1 MVRILY
7 FYKVE
12 YILQRRT
19 NETFRYGYKLMINMV
34 AIIFLSTS
42 FILEVENQS
51 YREANSYNKVSSS
64 GAPKSISQEFQFHDM
79 LYYMLVTLGTIGY
92 GDITPKTT
100 LARFA
105 IIVTIG
111 AMLVIVPTLSQKLIT
126 VLALT
131 SKYSRISY
139 RKFSKDSKHLLLLGS
154 CGVEGFE
161 AFLQEL
167 YHEDHGIVDYET
179 VIMQNAPSE
188 DLMFLI
194 RQSISSNNI
203 FYLVGNSLIHK
214 DLERCK
220 ASSAVCVVLLANKLA
235 KNPRHEDFSN
245 ILQAFSVK
253 KFARIYSGKDV
264 RICIQLLR
272 PETKE
277 MYFSSLINND
287 EYNSKDQ
294 IICVEEIKL
303 MLLGKSCLCPGI
315 NTIISSL
322 ITSRK
327 PSLEE
332 SDLLLE
338 EMKWLNEY
346 LGGMQNEI
354 YRIKLEKDII
364 QGIKLNKLIK
374 YIYEISGLTVIG
386 VDVMIDGLEPFV
398 CINPS
403 NYYFSENDHVIY
415 VLADKMPESTIINT
429 ELREK
434 MKMEERDTNL
444 ELAKFIK
451 IRNKNLEEMEINGS
465 DRNFNYGNNYN
476 FSLKQNKN
484 KKKLNVF
491 SRIINPEKN
500 YFPKNSFLQTS
511 YPRTNHELENFSSE
525 ILNSHIIICGI
536 VQNMKN
542 LLMPLRAFSMKNQ
555 QFPILIIDKE
565 DHISSNILKD
575 IQYFPDIYYM
585 QGNLI
590 KSKDLHRACI
600 KRAKAVIILSKNR
613 YNDDRHEMV
622 DADTIFI
629 YKAIR
634 NENKNVLIIA
644 DLASISTIGF
654 ISSNDDMN
662 YQKQGYRLS
671 EQFAVGEIYTSSM
684 LDTLMC
690 QSFYNPYI
698 LSILQQFILGSAGS
712 NYPQEVLKK
721 LEDNKITQS
730 TLYLLN
736 IFEEFDK
743 FGLKDLPKK
752 MSYGTIF
759 SKFAEKNMVP
769 IGIYRNSKISDSR
782 NSKTEKYVFM
792 CPPKNTDV
800 WIEHDRIYI
809 LASDEE
815 GPENKPIYKNREV
828 SNFNKNNLKLIQQSN
843 DLATQVLQN
852 IKSSVDFSRLN
863 LKNNLSVKKITD
875 LTRLSI
881 RRELIFMHDKFSGV

>member
-7 FYKVE
+7 LFKIE
-12 YILQRRT
+12 NILQRKT
-19 NETFRYGYKLMINMV
+19 NETWRYSYKLGINIIS
-34 AIIFLSTS
+34 IIFLSTS
-42 FILEVENQS
+42 FILEVENQK
-51 YREANSYNKVSSS
+51 YREANSFNQVSSS
-64 GAPKSISQEFQFHDM
+64 GAVKSISQEFQFHDM

-100 LARFA
+100 LSRFA
-105 IIVTIG
+105 IIVTICS
-111 AMLVIVPTLSQKLIT
+111 MLVIIPTLSQKLLT
-126 VLALT
+126 VFALT

-139 RKFSKDSKHLLLLGS
+139 NKSYKTTKHLILLGS

-179 VIMQNAPSE
+179 VIMQNQPSE
-188 DLMFLI
+188 DLMFLF

-220 ASSAVCVVLLANKLA
+220 AASAVCVVLLANKLA

-253 KFARIYSGKDV
+253 KFARIYSKKDV

-277 MYFSSLINND
+277 IYFQSLLNND

-294 IICVEEIKL
+294 VICVEEIKL
-303 MLLGKSCLCPGI
+303 LLLGKSCLCPGI

-327 PSLEE
+327 PSLEN
-332 SDLLLE
+332 SDPLLE
-338 EMKWLNEY
+338 EKKWLTEY

-354 YRIKLEKDII
+354 YRIKLDKDII
-364 QGIKLNKLIK
+364 QGIKFNKLIK

-386 VDVMIDGLEPFV
+386 VDVIIDGLEPFV
-398 CINPS
+398 TINPS

-415 VLADKMPESTIINT
+415 VLADKMPEGNLINT

-434 MKMEERDTNL
+434 MKTEERETNI
-444 ELAKFIK
+444 EFAKYIK
-451 IRNKNLEEMEINGS
+451 
-465 DRNFNYGNNYN
+465 
-476 FSLKQNKN
+476 LKLKN
-484 KKKLNVF
+484 KEENSFSTNEKKQNVF
-491 SRIINPEKN
+491 SKLIN
-500 YFPKNSFLQTS
+500 FDVNSTQKLNFIQTS
-511 YPRTNHELENFSSE
+511 YPRTNHDMENFSSE

-542 LLMPLRAFSMKNQ
+542 VLMPLRACSMKNQ
-555 QFPILIIDKE
+555 QYPILIIDKE
-565 DHISSNILKD
+565 DHISSDILKD

-613 YNDDRHEMV
+613 YNDDHHEMV

-644 DLASISTIGF
+644 DLASISTISF

-662 YQKQGYRLS
+662 FQKQGYRLS
-671 EQFAVGEIYTSSM
+671 DQFAVGEIYTSSM

-698 LSILQQFILGSAGS
+698 LNVLQQFILGSAAS
-712 NYPQEVLKK
+712 NYSPEVLKK
-721 LEDNKITQS
+721 LSDRKITQS

-736 IFEEFDK
+736 IYEELDK
-743 FGLKDLPKK
+743 FGGEKKDLPKK
-752 MSYGTIF
+752 MLYSAIF
-759 SKFAEKNMVP
+759 NKFAEKNMVP
-769 IGIYRNSKISDSR
+769 LGIYRNSKISDTR

-792 CPPKNTDV
+792 CPPKNTEI
-800 WIEHDRIYI
+800 WIELDRIYV

-815 GPENKPIYKNREV
+815 NPENKPILKARDNI
-828 SNFNKNNLKLIQQSN
+828 NFNKNNLKLIQHSN
-843 DLATQVLQN
+843 DLASTVLSN
-852 IKSSVDFSRLN
+852 LKESVENSREN
-863 LKNNLSVKKITD
+863 LKNQLSVKKITD
-875 LTRLSI
+875 STRYSI
-881 RRELIFMHDKFSGV
+881 RKELINQYDKFIGE

>member
-7 FYKVE
+7 LYKIE
-12 YILQRRT
+12 NILQRKK
-19 NETFRYGYKLMINMV
+19 NEAWRYTYKLIINMIG
-34 AIIFLSTS
+34 IIFLSTS

-51 YREANSYNKVSSS
+51 YREANKYNQVSSS

-105 IIVTIG
+105 IIITICS
-111 AMLVIVPTLSQKLIT
+111 MLVIIPTLSQKLIT

-139 RKFSKDSKHLLLLGS
+139 NKSYKTTKHLILLGS

-167 YHEDHGIVDYET
+167 YHEDHGVIDYET
-179 VIMQNAPSE
+179 VIMQNQPSE

-194 RQSISSNNI
+194 RQAMTSNNI

-220 ASSAVCVVLLANKLA
+220 ADASVCVVLLANKLA

-253 KFARIYSGKDV
+253 KFARIYTKKDV

-277 MYFSSLINND
+277 IYFRSLINSED
-287 EYNSKDQ
+287 YNSKDQ
-294 IICVEEIKL
+294 VICVEEIKL

-327 PSLEE
+327 PSLENN
-332 SDLLLE
+332 DPLLE
-338 EMKWLNEY
+338 EKKWLSEY

-354 YRIKLEKDII
+354 YRIKLDKDII
-364 QGIKLNKLIK
+364 QGIKFNKLIK

-386 VDVMIDGLEPFV
+386 VDVMIEGLEPLV

-415 VLADKMPESTIINT
+415 VLADKMPETNLINM

-434 MKMEERDTNL
+434 MKTEERETNVELLKYIKLKHKNMNENSSFLNEKKTNL
-444 ELAKFIK
+444 FSKLW
-451 IRNKNLEEMEINGS
+451 NS
-465 DRNFNYGNNYN
+465 DINYN
-476 FSLKQNKN
+476 
-484 KKKLNVF
+484 
-491 SRIINPEKN
+491 EKHN
-500 YFPKNSFLQTS
+500 FIQTS
-511 YPRTNHELENFSSE
+511 YPRTNHDLENFSSE
-525 ILNSHIIICGI
+525 ILNSHIIICGV
-536 VQNMKN
+536 VQNMKK
-542 LLMPLRAFSMKNQ
+542 LLMPLRACSMKNQ
-555 QFPILIIDKE
+555 QYPILIIDKE

-590 KSKDLHRACI
+590 KSKNLHRACI
-600 KRAKAVIILSKNR
+600 KRSKAVIILSKNR
-613 YNDDRHEMV
+613 YNDDRNEMV

-654 ISSNDDMN
+654 ISSNNDVN
-662 YQKQGYRLS
+662 FQKQGYRLS
-671 EQFAVGEIYTSSM
+671 DQFAVGEIYTSSM

-698 LSILQQFILGSAGS
+698 LNVLQQFILGSAAS
-712 NYPQEVLKK
+712 NYSQEVLKN
-721 LEDNKITQS
+721 LSDRKITQS

-736 IFEEFDK
+736 IFEELDK
-743 FGLKDLPKK
+743 FGNKDLPKK
-752 MSYGTIF
+752 MNFGVIF
-759 SKFAEKNMVP
+759 NKFAEKNMVA
-769 IGIYRNSKISDSR
+769 IGIFRNLKVSDTR

-792 CPPKNTDV
+792 CPPRNTEV
-800 WIEHDRIYI
+800 WIENDRIYV
-809 LASDEE
+809 LASSDEE
-815 GPENKPIYKNREV
+815 NHDNKPIYKGKDNT
-828 SNFNKNNLKLIQQSN
+828 NFNKNNLKLIQQSN
-843 DLATQVLQN
+843 DLASQLLLN
-852 IKSSVDFSRLN
+852 IKESLEVSREN
-863 LKNNLSVKKITD
+863 LKHQLSVKKITD
-875 LTRLSI
+875 ITRYSL
-881 RRELIFMHDKFSGV
+881 RKELILQHDKFSGI

>member
-7 FYKVE
+7 LYKIE
-12 YILQRRT
+12 NILQRKT
-19 NETFRYGYKLMINMV
+19 NEAWRYTYKLGINTIS
-34 AIIFLSTS
+34 IIFLSTS

-51 YREANSYNKVSSS
+51 YREVNSYNSVSSS
-64 GAPKSISQEFQFHDM
+64 GALKSISQEFQFHDM

-105 IIVTIG
+105 IIVTICS
-111 AMLVIVPTLSQKLIT
+111 MLVIIPTLSQKLIT

-139 RKFSKDSKHLLLLGS
+139 NKSYKTTNHLILLGS

-167 YHEDHGIVDYET
+167 YHEDHGVVDYET
-179 VIMQNAPSE
+179 VIMQNQPSE

-194 RQSISSNNI
+194 RQTISSKNI
-203 FYLVGNSLIHK
+203 YYLVGNSLIHK

-220 ASSAVCVVLLANKLA
+220 ASSAICVVLLANKLA
-235 KNPRHEDFSN
+235 QNPRHEDFSN
-245 ILQAFSVK
+245 ILQAFSLK
-253 KFARIYSGKDV
+253 KFARIYSKKDV

-277 MYFSSLINND
+277 IYFQSLLNND
-287 EYNSKDQ
+287 EYNTKDQ
-294 IICVEEIKL
+294 VICVEEIKL

-327 PSLEE
+327 PSIE
-332 SDLLLE
+332 SNDPLLE
-338 EMKWLNEY
+338 EKKWLNEY
-346 LGGMQNEI
+346 VGGMQNEI
-354 YRIKLEKDII
+354 YRIKLDKDII
-364 QGIKLNKLIK
+364 QGIKYNKLINL
-374 YIYEISGLTVIG
+374 IYEFYGLIVIG
-386 VDVMIDGLEPFV
+386 TDVIIKGLESFV

-403 NYYFSENDHVIY
+403 NYYFSENDHVLY
-415 VLADKMPESTIINT
+415 VLADKMPEAHLINS
-429 ELREK
+429 ELREQ
-434 MKMEERDTNL
+434 MKSEEREKNV
-444 ELAKFIK
+444 ELAKYISRS
-451 IRNKNLEEMEINGS
+451 IHKNINNEDDSGSSAAAGFMIEKKVNMFSKLHSEMNA
-465 DRNFNYGNNYN
+465 
-476 FSLKQNKN
+476 QQ
-484 KKKLNVF
+484 KLNF
-491 SRIINPEKN
+491 I
-500 YFPKNSFLQTS
+500 QTS
-511 YPRTNHELENFSSE
+511 YPRTNHDLENFSSE
-525 ILNSHIIICGI
+525 ILNSHIIICG
-536 VQNMKN
+536 VVENMKN
-542 LLMPLRAFSMKNQ
+542 LLMPLRACSMKNQ

-600 KRAKAVIILSKNR
+600 KRAKAVIILSKNH

-654 ISSNDDMN
+654 ISSNDDVN
-662 YQKQGYRLS
+662 LQKQGYRLS
-671 EQFAVGEIYTSSM
+671 DQFANGEIYTSSM

-698 LSILQQFILGSAGS
+698 LSVLQQFILGSAAS
-712 NYPQEVLKK
+712 NYSQEVLKM
-721 LEDNKITQS
+721 LSDHKITQS

-736 IFEEFDK
+736 IFEELDK
-743 FGLKDLPKK
+743 FGNKDLPKK
-752 MSYGTIF
+752 MLYGVIF
-759 SKFAEKNMVP
+759 TKFAEKNMVP
-769 IGIYRNSKISDSR
+769 IGIFRNSKLSDTR
-782 NSKTEKYVFM
+782 NPKTEKYVFV
-792 CPPKNTDV
+792 CPPKNTEV
-800 WIEHDRIYI
+800 WIEHDRIYV
-809 LASDEE
+809 LASDEDQS
-815 GPENKPIYKNREV
+815 ENKLIYKARDNT
-828 SNFNKNNLKLIQQSN
+828 NFNKNNLKLIQQSN
-843 DLATQVLQN
+843 DLATQVLLN
-852 IKSSVDFSRLN
+852 IKDSLVFSREI
-863 LKNNLSVKKITD
+863 LKTQLSVKKITD
-875 LTRLSI
+875 ITRFSI
-881 RRELIFMHDKFSGV
+881 RKELISQHDKFNGE

>member
-7 FYKVE
+7 LYKIE
-12 YILQRRT
+12 NILQRKT
-19 NETFRYGYKLMINMV
+19 NEAWRYTYKLGIN
-34 AIIFLSTS
+34 AISIIFLATS
-42 FILEVENQS
+42 FILEVENQA
-51 YREANSYNKVSSS
+51 YREVNSYNSVSSS
-64 GAPKSISQEFQFHDM
+64 GALKSISQEFQFHDM

-105 IIVTIG
+105 IIITICS
-111 AMLVIVPTLSQKLIT
+111 MLVIIPTLSQKLIT

-139 RKFSKDSKHLLLLGS
+139 TKSYKTTKHLLLLGS

-167 YHEDHGIVDYET
+167 YHEDHGVVDYET
-179 VIMQNAPSE
+179 VIMQTHPSE
-188 DLMFLI
+188 DLMFTI

-220 ASSAVCVVLLANKLA
+220 AASSVCVVLLANKLA
-235 KNPRHEDFSN
+235 QNPRHEDFSN

-253 KFARIYSGKDV
+253 KFSRIYSKKDI

-277 MYFSSLINND
+277 IYFQSLLNND
-287 EYNSKDQ
+287 EYNTKDQ
-294 IICVEEIKL
+294 VICVEEIKL

-327 PSLEE
+327 PCLE
-332 SDLLLE
+332 SNDPLLE
-338 EMKWLNEY
+338 EKKWLSEY
-346 LGGMQNEI
+346 LSGMQNEI
-354 YRIKLEKDII
+354 YRIKLDKDII
-364 QGIKLNKLIK
+364 QGIKFNKLIN
-374 YIYEISGLTVIG
+374 YVYEISGLTVIG
-386 VDVMIDGLEPFV
+386 VDVMIEGLEPFV
-398 CINPS
+398 CMNPS

-415 VLADKMPESTIINT
+415 VLADKMPDGYLINM

-434 MKMEERDTNL
+434 MKTEERETNV
-444 ELAKFIK
+444 ELAKYIS
-451 IRNKNLEEMEINGS
+451 RQHKNMDENS
-465 DRNFNYGNNYN
+465 SSVNFM
-476 FSLKQNKN
+476 KD
-484 KKKLNVF
+484 KKLNLF
-491 SRIINPEKN
+491 TKL
-500 YFPKNSFLQTS
+500 NSEFNDSQKLNFIQTS
-511 YPRTNHELENFSSE
+511 YPRTIHDFENFSTE
-525 ILNSHIIICGI
+525 ILNSHIIICGV

-542 LLMPLRAFSMKNQ
+542 LIMPLRACSMKNQ
-555 QFPILIIDKE
+555 QYPILIIDKE
-565 DHISSNILKD
+565 DHISSEILKD

-590 KSKDLHRACI
+590 KSKDLHRSYI

-613 YNDDRHEMV
+613 YNDDRHEMI

-654 ISSNDDMN
+654 ISSNDDVSF
-662 YQKQGYRLS
+662 QKQGYRLS
-671 EQFAVGEIYTSSM
+671 DQFAVGEIYTSSM

-712 NYPQEVLKK
+712 NYSQEMLKK
-721 LEDNKITQS
+721 LSDHKITQS
-730 TLYLLN
+730 TLYSLN
-736 IFEEFDK
+736 IFEELDK
-743 FGLKDLPKK
+743 FGNKDLPKK
-752 MSYGTIF
+752 MLYGAIF
-759 SKFAEKNMVP
+759 NKFAEKNMVA
-769 IGIYRNSKISDSR
+769 IGIFRNSKISDTR
-782 NSKTEKYVFM
+782 NSKTEKYVFV
-792 CPPKNTDV
+792 CPPKNTEV
-800 WIEHDRIYI
+800 WIEHDRIYV

-815 GPENKPIYKNREV
+815 RPENKPIYKARDNT
-828 SNFNKNNLKLIQQSN
+828 NFNKNNMKLIQQSN
-843 DLATQVLQN
+843 DLATQVLSN
-852 IKSSVDFSRLN
+852 IKESLEISREN
-863 LKNNLSVKKITD
+863 LKTQLSVKKITD
-875 LTRLSI
+875 ITRFSI
-881 RRELIFMHDKFSGV
+881 RKELIGQHDKFNG